1 MATTSDGRPHI
12 LVRLDSEVFERLRE
26 VAGSTESGRG
36 GGMAFLVRCLI
47 HRHLGLPDP
56 VRHAAHV
63 SPRKLKLQER
73 AARGDYPKPRRR
85 RAAPQE

>member
-12 LVRLDSEVFERLRE
+12 LVRLDPEVFERLKE

-56 VRHAAHV
+56 VPYAAHV
-63 SPRKLKLQER
+63 SPRRLKRLER
-73 AARGDYPKPRRR
+73 EARGEKPRTRKRR
-85 RAAPQE
+85 QPQ